1 MLIIAAYDSVQPSI
15 GLRGGSRNDVPS
27 SSSSIKIEPVL
38 PKLII
43 PDEPKPQ
50 TNEKQDCGNYNED
63 SCNSKQDALGN
74 VCHWCTK
81 ANDRVCVSAKSTNYM
96 FAPCNSWICHDER
109 DRSKSDITTC
119 ERVWRKWTHKTTH
132 IVPRRWM
139 VGRVMGVK
147 VQENY
152 QGMKWSSNILQR
164 EVRFAKQIRKGA
176 TNSSSTQV
184 KIR

>member
-109 DRSKSDITTC
+109 GTVV
-119 ERVWRKWTHKTTH
+119 RV
-132 IVPRRWM
+132 
-139 VGRVMGVK
+139 
-147 VQENY
+147 
-152 QGMKWSSNILQR
+152 ILQR
-164 EVRFAKQIRKGA
+164 VKECDENEHIKQHILYLEDEWLA
-176 TNSSSTQV
+176 VSWV
-184 KIR
+184 